1 MPTSTRSAP
10 APSGPTPLG
19 PTPLGPTPLGGVHP
33 PASRPE
39 PRVLTVVADRPHH
52 ATGAPATCPTPEW
65 VARWCRRTGWDLR
78 HHPGTGPA
86 AAAAAARLADRV
98 LVLRTAA
105 APDAHRPHVVCAVHR
120 LPDDAAVVADA
131 AASAAGL
138 GARLTIVH
146 AVPRSFAER
155 SVGLAAALTRGRQ
168 LLDAAA
174 ARAAAHEPGLPVDH
188 RLLRVRPH
196 ELVGEALHADLLVV
210 GGARPERGAGAGPG
224 LVAHSAL
231 HHAPCPVLLSPR

>member
-1 MPTSTRSAP
+1 
-10 APSGPTPLG
+10 
-19 PTPLGPTPLGGVHP
+19 V
-33 PASRPE
+33 
-39 PRVLTVVADRPHH
+39 
-52 ATGAPATCPTPEW
+52 PEW
-65 VARWCRRTGWDLR
+65 VVRWSRRTGWDLR

-86 AAAAAARLADRV
+86 AAAAAAALAGRV
-98 LVLRTAA
+98 LVLRTAGA
-105 APDAHRPHVVCAVHR
+105 APDGHRPHVVCAVHR
-120 LPDDAAVVADA
+120 LPDDASVVADA

-138 GARLTIVH
+138 GARLTVVH

-168 LLDAAA
+168 LLAAA
-174 ARAAAHEPGLPVDH
+174 VARAAAQEPGLPVDC

-210 GGARPERGAGAGPG
+210 GGARPEGSGNATAGPG

-231 HHAPCPVLLSPR
+231 HHAPCPVLLAPR

>member
-1 MPTSTRSAP
+1 MSTTTRSVP
-10 APSGPTPLG
+10 LPSDPTPLG
-19 PTPLGPTPLGGVHP
+19 AVRA

-39 PRVLTVVADRPHH
+39 RVLTVVADRPRH
-52 ATGAPATCPTPEW
+52 ATGAPTDPLVPEW
-65 VARWCRRTGWDLR
+65 VVRWCRRTGWDLR
-78 HHPGTGPA
+78 HHPGTGPSA
-86 AAAAAARLADRV
+86 AAALAGRV
-98 LVLRTAA
+98 LVLRTAGA
-105 APDAHRPHVVCAVHR
+105 DPDGHRRHVVCAVHR

-138 GARLTIVH
+138 GARLTVVH

-168 LLDAAA
+168 LLDAAVT
-174 ARAAAHEPGLPVDH
+174 RAVAHEPGLPVDC

-210 GGARPERGAGAGPG
+210 GGARPGCRRNAAGPG

-231 HHAPCPVLLSPR
+231 HHAPCPVLLAPR

>member
-1 MPTSTRSAP
+1 MSTTTRSVP
-10 APSGPTPLG
+10 LPSGPTPLG
-19 PTPLGPTPLGGVHP
+19 AVRVP
-33 PASRPE
+33 PSPRE
-39 PRVLTVVADRPHH
+39 RVLTVVADRLRH
-52 ATGAPATCPTPEW
+52 ATVAPTDPLVPEW
-65 VARWCRRTGWDLR
+65 VVRWCRRTGWDLR

-86 AAAAAARLADRV
+86 AAAAAAALADRV
-98 LVLRTAA
+98 LVLRTGGAT
-105 APDAHRPHVVCAVHR
+105 PDDHRRHVVCAVHR

-138 GARLTIVH
+138 GARLTVVH

-168 LLDAAA
+168 LLDAAVT
-174 ARAAAHEPGLPVDH
+174 RAAAHEPGLPVDC

-210 GGARPERGAGAGPG
+210 GGARPGCSGNAAAGPG

-231 HHAPCPVLLSPR
+231 HHAPCPVLLAPR